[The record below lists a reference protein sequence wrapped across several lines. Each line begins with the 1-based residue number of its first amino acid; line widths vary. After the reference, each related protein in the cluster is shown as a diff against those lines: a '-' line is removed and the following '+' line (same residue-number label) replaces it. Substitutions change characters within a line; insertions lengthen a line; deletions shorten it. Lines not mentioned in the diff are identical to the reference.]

1 MPVCYHPLCKDRQL
15 NEVVLM
21 GSHDAAIDSGGANAK
36 TQTQDI
42 YGQAVDGARFFDLRV
57 AAFKTSTLGGKV
69 ELRSYHDAT
78 KIGSPTLRLNDR
90 MKVADLSGEKRSGIK
105 VHQTVLG
112 VAGFGLQAMLQ
123 QARQFLTDY
132 GTEFLIFKF
141 DKSENW
147 PLIVEVCQAELLA
160 GGYLFATQ
168 GAGGTE
174 RNLNVR
180 TLDELKGKLL
190 ILFPEDAFLGLN
202 QADALHRQGF
212 LKWRNLY
219 SKTSASAR
227 NYNANFDGLQY
238 YGKGGVSAGASGDS
252 GKIARNTAVQAEL
265 MQGRGSYKTKKA
277 GWRGRIGMTDSGRHG
292 GADRN
297 AIGLMYWTTT
307 GPSRKGI
314 ENRNRKMWADS
325 VRADM
330 VNLGLQ
336 VADPSVRGMGV
347 GNAGQALKAFMPN
360 IIMVDFVDNAKGST
374 VYQMNFNSGAVI
386 TQELEDM
393 ASESV

>member
-1 MPVCYHPLCKDRQL
+1 
-15 NEVVLM
+15 M
-21 GSHDAAIDSGGANAK
+21 GSLDAAIDGGGANAK
-36 TQTQDI
+36 TQTQNI

-90 MKVADLSGEKRSGIK
+90 MKVADLGGEKRSGVK
-105 VHQTVLG
+105 VHQTVMG
-112 VAGFGLQAMLQ
+112 VAGFGLQAMLVD
-123 QARQFLTDY
+123 AKKFLDQF
-132 GTEFLIFKF
+132 GAEFLIFKF

-147 PLIVEVCQAELLA
+147 ELIVEVCQAELLA

-168 GAGGTE
+168 GAGGTA
-174 RNLNVR
+174 RNLNLR

-202 QADALHRQGF
+202 QVDALHRQGF

-219 SKTSASAR
+219 SKTSTSAK
-227 NYNANFDGLQY
+227 NYNPTFDGLQY

-252 GKIARNTAVQAEL
+252 GKIARNTSVQTTL
-265 MQGRGSYKTKKA
+265 MQGQGSYKVKKA
-277 GWRGRIGMTDSGRHG
+277 GWKGRIGMTDSGQHG

-307 GPSRKGI
+307 GPSWKGI
-314 ENRNRKMWADS
+314 DYRNQKMWTS
-325 VRADM
+325 TVRADM
-330 VNLGLQ
+330 VALGLQ
-336 VADPSVRGMGV
+336 VADPSVRGMGI
-347 GNAGQALKAFMPN
+347 GTAGQALKAFMPN
-360 IIMVDFVDNAKGST
+360 IIMVDFVDNAKGTT
-374 VYQMNFNSGAVI
+374 VYKMNFNSGAVVA
-386 TQELEDM
+386 QALQDM
-393 ASESV
+393 ESESA